1 MLRLIR
7 HALQTLSISL
17 RRRARAFAVVTV
29 GAMLAIA
36 IAPAAMAA
44 GIDPGTLNPVPPDF
58 YACNATGGGAICRAH
73 TVEPYSGE
81 ATGIWCGSGAS
92 AVELLDNGVRDVE
105 ATRWYDRDLNLTR
118 RVRMTIFR
126 NAFLSNPA
134 NGRTLGYAQHNTD
147 IDDLAVPGDFASSTF
162 TGHGVLSITAPGYG
176 PLVLTA
182 GRIVVSDRFLLAN
195 VVYQGYAG
203 GLDVEQLWHVGRLST
218 PSALRSAPRTASPSA
233 PSERTA
239 RTAPSLA

>member
-182 GRIVVSDRFLLAN
+182 GRIVVSPDGTIEAISGPDRA
-195 VVYQGYAG
+195 
-203 GLDVEQLWHVGRLST
+203 HVNDLCAALGT
-218 PSALRSAPRTASPSA
+218 PNG
-233 PSERTA
+233 
-239 RTAPSLA
+239 